1 MKRNNLFII
10 SIFLLPSICAMEK
23 TETSSFVFF
32 PSDKSEPLD
41 DCQALALESCK
52 RIYGKTVPTIEKD
65 IEKKFKKIRTYLQS
79 SKNSYHFYKIFKG
92 QQLAGYFSFFLNKT
106 KQHECVIDIL
116 NMNKEY
122 NPQLSQDALKFLKNH
137 FTLTRIY
144 ILARKNPQNE
154 RFIETLHFKKC
165 NYLRTGHSKKEWQG
179 YFQDV
184 AV

>member
-1 MKRNNLFII
+1 MKKNNLFII
-10 SIFLLPSICAMEK
+10 SIFLLLSICAMEK
-23 TETSSFVFF
+23 DGTSSFVFF
-32 PSDKSEPLD
+32 PTDKSETLD
-41 DCQALALESCK
+41 DCQALALESCQ
-52 RIYGKTVPTIEKD
+52 RIYGKTVPTLEKD

-79 SKNSYHFYKIFKG
+79 AKTNYYFYKIFKK

-122 NPQLSQDALKFLKNH
+122 NPQLSQNTLNFLKNH

-144 ILARKNPQNE
+144 ILARKNPRNKS
-154 RFIETLHFKKC
+154 FIETLHFKKC
-165 NYLRTGHSKKEWQG
+165 NYLRSGHSKKEWQG

-184 AV
+184 TV